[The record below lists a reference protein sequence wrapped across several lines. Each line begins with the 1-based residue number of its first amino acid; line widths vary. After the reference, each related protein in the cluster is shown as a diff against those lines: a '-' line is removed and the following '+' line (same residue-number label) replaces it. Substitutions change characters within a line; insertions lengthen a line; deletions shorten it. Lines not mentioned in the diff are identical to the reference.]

1 MTRQIATLDGTGVLA
16 SAQRPAHTHAES
28 DVTSLTSDLAGKAT
42 TGHVHTG
49 AGLTKLSALAI
60 AVIQTAYAHGLGGT
74 PSVVI
79 ISPRGASFVFESAN
93 ADATNVYLTGAGVTT
108 ADVYVAL

>member
-1 MTRQIATLDGTGVLA
+1 MPRAYATLGSDGILA
-16 SAQRPAHTHAES
+16 AAQRPAA
-28 DVTSLTSDLAGKAT
+28 
-42 TGHVHTG
+42 

-60 AVIQTAYAHGLGGT
+60 AVIQTAYAHGLAGT

-93 ADATNVYLTGAGVTT
+93 ADATNIYLTGAGVTT